1 MNEQA
6 TRSLKKDEHVFFIKK
21 NPYQDHWNIAW
32 LSFFI

>member
-21 NPYQDHWNIAW
+21 KIHTKI
-32 LSFFI
+32 IEI